1 MLTYAEVG
9 LMIKP
14 ALEWKEM
21 LAILKDKIEPKGRDR
36 VFEYAKGPVR
46 QLVC

>member
-1 MLTYAEVG
+1 MLAYADVG
-9 LMIKP
+9 LVMKP

-36 VFEYAKGPVR
+36 VLEYAKGPIR
-46 QLVC
+46 QQVC